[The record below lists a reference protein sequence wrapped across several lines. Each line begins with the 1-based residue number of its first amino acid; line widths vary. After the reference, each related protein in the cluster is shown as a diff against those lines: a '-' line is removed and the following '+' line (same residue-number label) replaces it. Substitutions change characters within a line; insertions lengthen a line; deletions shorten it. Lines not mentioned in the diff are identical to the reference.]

1 MAEEKNM
8 KSTGQEVSDEE
19 LASVIGGAGESGYC
33 KICGCRLGRSGAVYC
48 GSCAKQVRA
57 EHIRTMNAGGGT
69 TKMEA

>member
-1 MAEEKNM
+1 MAEDAR
-8 KSTGQEVSDEE
+8 VISDEE
-19 LASVIGGAGESGYC
+19 LDGVTGGTGESGYC